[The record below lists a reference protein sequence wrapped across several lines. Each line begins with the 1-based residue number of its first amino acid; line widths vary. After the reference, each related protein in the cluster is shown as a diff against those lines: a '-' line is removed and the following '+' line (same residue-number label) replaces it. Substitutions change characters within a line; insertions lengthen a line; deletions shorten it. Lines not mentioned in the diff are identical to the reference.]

1 MKIGQLRRYA
11 LPIGLGLLS
20 LLLVVRVLGVEAGI
34 LVPEDAD
41 VLFLLAGLA
50 VVLIIA
56 IHALVRLSMNYL
68 RQLSVQR
75 VRAETLAEHARFL
88 RRLDHELK
96 NPLTTLHAGL
106 KTLHLTNLNQQQQ
119 RLTSAMDAEVQ
130 RMTRLVTALRNLAD
144 LEGQPLNLQPVALDP
159 FVRALVQNEEERY
172 AADGRSLVYHCH
184 LNQSHWVIDEDML
197 ALAVHNLLDN
207 ACKYTP
213 SGGHIELSVITDN
226 RLLIQVSDDGAGI
239 DPERLPHVWEE
250 LYRADPLGDTA
261 GSGIGLALVKAIVER
276 HGGSVAIAS
285 DPDVGTTVSL
295 LLPENQAQ

>member
-11 LPIGLGLLS
+11 LPLALGLLS

-50 VVLIIA
+50 VVLIFA
-56 IHALVRLSMNYL
+56 IHALVRLSLNYL

-96 NPLTTLHAGL
+96 NPLMTLNAGL
-106 KTLHLTNLNQQQQ
+106 KTLNLTDLSQQQQ
-119 RLTSAMDAEVQ
+119 RLTSAMDAEVR

-159 FVRALVQNEEERY
+159 FVRHR
-172 AADGRSLVYHCH
+172 
-184 LNQSHWVIDEDML
+184 
-197 ALAVHNLLDN
+197 
-207 ACKYTP
+207 
-213 SGGHIELSVITDN
+213 
-226 RLLIQVSDDGAGI
+226 
-239 DPERLPHVWEE
+239 
-250 LYRADPLGDTA
+250 
-261 GSGIGLALVKAIVER
+261 
-276 HGGSVAIAS
+276 
-285 DPDVGTTVSL
+285 
-295 LLPENQAQ
+295 

>member
-172 AADGRSLVYHCH
+172 AADGRSLAYHCH
-184 LNQSHWVIDEDML
+184 LNQSHWVVDEDML

-226 RLLIQVSDDGAGI
+226 RLLIQVGDDGAGI